1 MVAYEREK
9 KESGDDAEEG
19 ALKDSVKIGG
29 DLNFRMFKSPDEE

>member
-19 ALKDSVKIGG
+19 ALKDSVKLAVI
-29 DLNFRMFKSPDEE
+29 